1 MLYYNSM
8 KKARTVALIFLA
20 IAAVAVWAA
29 SSITICD
36 GRYGYEHNAASCLRS
51 IAFAQDDF
59 RANDRD
65 GNGKADYWRRDIA
78 GLYAQKDPQGQL
90 LKLIELPIACAD
102 AGGASGIEP
111 YGPRSPKSGYWYRSL
126 GFRDETA
133 LDPERFAACAY
144 PVSISSG
151 RKMFLIT
158 HKGILF
164 QKMISGRFHPP
175 SACPIDPEREGWAK
189 VN

>member
-1 MLYYNSM
+1 M
-8 KKARTVALIFLA
+8 KKARIVALILLA
-20 IAAVAVWAA
+20 LAALAAWAL

-51 IAFAQDDF
+51 IATAQDDF

-65 GNGKADYWRRDIA
+65 GNGKADYWRGDIA

-90 LKLIELPIACAD
+90 LKLIELSVACAD
-102 AGGASGIEP
+102 AGDASGIEP
-111 YGPRSPKSGYWYRSL
+111 YSPRGPKTGYWYRSL
-126 GFRDETA
+126 GFRDEAA

-144 PVSISSG
+144 PVGISSG

-164 QKMISGRFHPP
+164 QKKIPGRVDPP
-175 SACPIDPEREGWAK
+175 SACPIDPEREGWERAD
-189 VN
+189 